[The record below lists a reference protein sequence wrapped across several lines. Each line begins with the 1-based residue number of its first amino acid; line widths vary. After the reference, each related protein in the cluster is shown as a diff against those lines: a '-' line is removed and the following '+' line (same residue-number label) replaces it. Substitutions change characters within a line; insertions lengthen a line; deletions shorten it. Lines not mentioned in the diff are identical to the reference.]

1 MDALIGI
8 TFRDWWSLLVENRF
22 SVDPPYLSRAA
33 FVTLASVRASYYR
46 FKEERTYGAA
56 VATTEIHPPVFILG
70 HWRNGTTL
78 IHEMFIRDTQ
88 FAYPNL
94 FEVSHPSN
102 FLVLE
107 PMVERMLGD
116 APPEKRPMDNMEITF
131 KSPGEDESA
140 LCVASL
146 KSPLLGLVFTR
157 RGAYYDR
164 YLSFRGVPQAEVD
177 VWKRVMRSFLQKL
190 TFRYRR
196 PVVLKS
202 PPHTARLRLLL
213 EMFPDARFVHVRRDP
228 YVVFQ
233 STMRMYEKAASE
245 GYLQWTTRQD
255 LEEAV
260 LRRYRL
266 MYEAYFED
274 RPLVPEGQLC
284 EVAFEDLEKD
294 KLGEMRRV
302 YEQLGIP
309 GWGAFRPG
317 LERYVESLRTYEKNR
332 HDGLPAEVCERIRRE
347 WSACFDAWGYGM
359 KGPATARE
367 QVGAMT

>member
-1 MDALIGI
+1 M
-8 TFRDWWSLLVENRF
+8 TFREWWSLLVENRF

-33 FVTLASVRASYYR
+33 FVTLASLRASYYR
-46 FKEERTYGAA
+46 FREERTYGAA
-56 VATTEIHPPVFILG
+56 VAGTEILPPVFILG

-131 KSPGEDESA
+131 RSPGEDESA

-146 KSPLLGLVFTR
+146 KSPLLGLVFTL

-164 YLSFRGVPQAEVD
+164 YLSFRGVPQAEID
-177 VWKRVMRSFLQKL
+177 VWKKAIRLFLQKL

-202 PPHTARLRLLL
+202 PPHTARMRLLV

-228 YVVFQ
+228 LVVFQ

-245 GYLQWTTRQD
+245 GFLQRTTRQD
-255 LEEAV
+255 LEAAV

-274 RPLVPEGQLC
+274 RPLVPERQLC

-294 KLGEMRRV
+294 KLGEMERIYRH
-302 YEQLGIP
+302 LGIP
-309 GWGAFRPG
+309 GWGGFQPV

-332 HDGLPAEVCERIRRE
+332 HGDLPAELRDRIRRE
-347 WSACFDAWGYGM
+347 WSACFEAWGYHA
-359 KGPATARE
+359 KVRPASRE
-367 QVGAMT
+367 QAGARA